1 MLSQRQR
8 LLITATLVAAPLLWW
23 GLITPEENAPLTGDT
38 PVEQVDFFIRNAE
51 ITRWQD
57 DGTVAQL
64 LTTPLMQHY
73 PEQAAMR
80 LETPVTRVPGKA
92 GGHYLLSADQGTL
105 PDSRQQILLAGNV
118 QLHDNPAAG
127 QPSLMTTDQLTL
139 YPPRDYAHTDHPVRM
154 QRGSDTTSA
163 VGMDLFFD
171 QQRIDLLSDVKGEYH
186 VQ

>member
-8 LLITATLVAAPLLWW
+8 LLITAALVAAPLLWW
-23 GLITPEENAPLTGDT
+23 GLITPEENEPSAKGSPA
-38 PVEQVDFFIRNAE
+38 EQVDFFIRRAE

-57 DGTVAQL
+57 DGAVGQV

-80 LETPVTRVPGKA
+80 LETPVTRVPGNA

-105 PDSRQQILLAGNV
+105 PDSREQILLAGNV

-127 QPSLMTTDQLTL
+127 LPGLMTTDQLTL
-139 YPPRDYAHTDHPVRM
+139 YPPRDYAHTDHSVQM
-154 QRGSDTTSA
+154 QRGPDTTSA
-163 VGMDLFFD
+163 IGMDLFFD

-186 VQ
+186 AH

>member
-8 LLITATLVAAPLLWW
+8 LLITAVMVAAPLLWW
-23 GLITPEENAPLTGDT
+23 GLISPEENGSSASDT
-38 PVEQVDFFIRNAE
+38 LAEQVDFFIRHAE

-57 DGTVAQL
+57 NGDLGQV

-73 PEQAAMR
+73 PEQAAMQ
-80 LETPVTRVPGKA
+80 LATPVTRVPHGA
-92 GGHYLLSADQGTL
+92 GGHYLLSADRGTL
-105 PDSRQQILLAGNV
+105 PDSREQILLAGNV

-127 QPSLMTTDQLTL
+127 LPGLMTTDQLTL

-154 QRGSDTTSA
+154 QRGPDTTSA

-171 QQRIDLLSDVKGEYH
+171 QQRIDLLADVKGEYH